1 MIHRKYSGDEE
12 ILYQVRLPSFVHL
25 QILYLQV
32 YEPKSLDK
40 QETLF
45 KRLSSPLY
53 NEELKKLKTVLYN
66 RFMLLKQGQ
75 NPVISDELRSYLES
89 ELSLHFDFGKVPVR
103 DDPATQTETVTGD
116 NHLDETKL
124 ASFIEEETKQMR
136 ITSTM
141 AERLARENK
150 DASLA
155 EGILKALQRPGVPG
169 VVDTI
174 LLYVSTLEEKNRV
187 NQRLWTELLTFDQM
201 EELRDREKKQF
212 RIDLFANSSF
222 RGRYMDRFGNY
233 TLDESS
239 DAKLAACE
247 ETVRRRIGFLEQHS
261 LGTMEELARLLSV
274 QAKRQVFEKATLLRY
289 LQATSVERELKQAKD
304 ARGRK
309 SFGIAMSDMIVRF
322 LRRLF
327 PEESPEPFMKYLVAD
342 EVLRVY
348 EEACILSGR
357 EVKTSVLSSYRVK
370 QLTEEK
376 RCAVTADNRMF
387 YGVGDAVSVK
397 VELKNVEAVE
407 VRLFE
412 LNTLSFFQNNESPLS
427 ASIDLDGLKP
437 LQTQTFAYSLPQAV
451 SHVETFAFPQMDH
464 RGVFVVDFIAGM
476 LNSRFLVNVGSLRA
490 LTRKSLLGYAV
501 TVVDEKGECVKE
513 KVKVLQGARTF
524 LPNENNEI
532 VIPFLPPSDD
542 DHAMSLLVVEEVR
555 PDWFFAARETLMVE
569 KENYQLQ
576 VCGDVDNEAIVKGN
590 ERCEVVLRVS
600 ALLNGLA
607 YPVSLLR
614 NVSITLVCKAA
625 QDVCSETTLKPT
637 LRDNK
642 DFTYVFRV
650 PDKVISLKAT
660 VDADVSL
667 VNNSLKH
674 LSEECVLYQC
684 RAKSNGNDPSLKCV
698 TTLFR
703 RSGEK
708 GVEYVAQVYGSAGE
722 AIANKSCDVRVQSLL
737 CQRTFSTELQTDAA
751 GQLVLGS
758 LKDVVAV
765 KINGQEFSM
774 NPDTFDMRLQW
785 VCGESDEVQA
795 VIPLANPRLEAYR
808 VVCNSTVAEYVPLQ
822 KVLFEEKGYVVVR
835 GLPAGFYSIFV
846 DGVDFKTYCVSV
858 DVRKSRPM
866 QTVNAF
872 SVYDGVAVAKPSQP
886 LSLECVLKDRSL
898 AIHVQGGS
906 SERRVHVQC
915 KQLFDSKVLG
925 ASLSQGD
932 RSRDLLTVSLNP
944 VSSVIVNNRSLPEEY
959 AYILDRKRQK
969 RTLPGNM
976 LPHPGPLLNPVE
988 YSETKNTMKEA
999 KEGESF
1005 NGPMAGSS
1013 RAYCKRAAGG
1023 YSQEN
1028 LSLSGAAVQ
1037 RDACEVIARP
1047 SEVIANVELDANGF
1061 GVVDLSGVGEE
1072 GGEVTVVCVDKEKT
1086 VQRSVFVPET
1096 SKEAR
1101 ERKGA
1106 STLLRLQTLKQSLD
1120 TSKHFTEKKMISLA
1134 TAESPVE
1141 LSDKTEM
1148 ETISSLSE
1156 VYLLLK
1162 TLSQNADLGLF
1173 SFLTRWESLSEGEKE
1188 TLYNRY
1194 NCSEMNVFVYFR
1206 DRAFFDAKILPY
1218 LSCKLEKSFLD
1229 VYLTGGDVS
1238 MFLQPHLLTRLNAF
1252 EKALL
1257 CGRVSKE
1264 EGEKLAEGM
1273 GVCGKSK
1280 VMSAKEFARIF
1291 NTALKMKAMENPESV
1306 EEEESDDEEEESD
1319 DDEEESDDDEEESD
1333 EEDEMVMDE
1342 EADVMESAPVMPRA
1356 FRSSWRRMAMCDRMA
1371 PMEAPVLPMPV
1382 PMAFRGSDGGFG
1394 GARMSLMAAPR
1405 YVSLSPSC
1413 APMSTGMSANCFAAA
1428 DSMDLKA
1435 MKKKKAVEKH
1445 YEKMENTKEYVEGF
1459 YYKQSKMYVDPSIVP
1474 NSPFWEAFANHN
1486 LGDASAPFLSRDFI
1500 YCTHSLSEMLFCLS
1514 VLSIPMGGASF
1525 AVEER
1530 EGGFVLR
1537 AKTPVMVF
1545 HKLLLEGN
1553 APDAKESL
1561 AVVQKYVDLS
1571 NRWVTVRGERVERYM
1586 EVNEFLAQQPY
1597 MCKVIMT
1604 NMESR
1609 PRSLSL
1615 LYQIPS
1621 GSFPLSDS
1629 FTLRT
1634 EAVKVSPYST
1644 TTFSYCFYFPSV
1656 GEFTHYPVQVLEES
1670 TSEVVASATTSFQ
1683 PLHVMTSL
1691 HTVDKTSW
1699 RDIAFYGSESDVFE
1713 YLRSHALEDVDWS
1726 KLSWRLREKSFFLS
1740 LVALLRGLGFYAK
1753 DLWEVGVFH
1762 KDGVVTKELLEKEF
1776 ADRCGLAFES
1786 SLLSV
1791 DSAVEELFQIREYKP
1806 LVNSRCF
1813 RLGKRMTITNDKLET
1828 QYEKFLTMLTQRVP
1842 RADDFLVMTY
1852 YWVLMDRV
1860 EDALTLFRWKV
1871 VDEDGEHPAAG
1882 LQCLVQFDY
1891 MRAYFE
1897 CFKSDLS
1904 EARAICA
1911 KYASYPIIYW
1921 RGMFENV
1928 AELVR
1933 EAEGTLEE
1941 AMEEEE
1947 AIDMTNVTGNVIRS
1961 KRMHA
1966 ESESSLSVSQ
1976 EKSGVCVKYSQL
1988 ERVQVNVYEVDAE
2001 LRFSNAPFL
2010 REKGSQAMFVRP
2022 NHSESVAL
2030 PALAENQ
2037 AFGVYVYAL
2046 PDEYVQKNVVVEV
2059 CAGALRES
2067 CFVFNTKLTVVVSAK
2082 SGQLR
2087 VFDQETKRP
2096 VSNCY
2101 VKVYVKVGEES
2112 KFLKDGF
2119 TDIRGYF
2126 DYFAVSS
2133 DLGDRARKVAIF
2145 VDKEGYGSCIREVI
2159 PPATRG

>member
-12 ILYQVRLPSFVHL
+12 ILYQVRFLSSSYL
-25 QILYLQV
+25 QILHLQV
-32 YEPKSLDK
+32 YDPKSLDK
-40 QETLF
+40 QEILF

-53 NEELKKLKTVLYN
+53 NEELKKLKEILYN

-75 NPVISDELRSYLES
+75 NPVISDELRDYLKS
-89 ELSLHFDFGKVPVR
+89 ELSLHFDFGKVPVHNNT
-103 DDPATQTETVTGD
+103 AEQEKTVTGT
-116 NHLDETKL
+116 NHLDDVELT
-124 ASFIEEETKQMR
+124 SFIQQETKQMR
-136 ITSTM
+136 ITSAM
-141 AERLARENK
+141 AERLARENT
-150 DASLA
+150 DPSLA
-155 EGILKALQRPGVPG
+155 EGILNALQCPGVPG

-174 LLYVSTLEEKNRV
+174 LLYVSTLEKKNRA
-187 NQRLWTELLTFDQM
+187 NQRLWPQLLTFDQM
-201 EELRDREKKQF
+201 AELREREKKQF
-212 RIDLFANSSF
+212 GVDLFANSGF
-222 RGRYMDRFGNY
+222 RGRYMDRFGDY
-233 TLDESS
+233 QPDASS

-247 ETVRRRIGFLEQHS
+247 TVVRRRIGFLEQQR
-261 LGTMEELARLLSV
+261 LGTMEELGRLLSV
-274 QAKRQVFEKATLLRY
+274 QELRHVFEKETLLRY
-289 LQATSVERELKQAKD
+289 LRATSVQRELKPRKD
-304 ARGRK
+304 RKGRE
-309 SFGIAMSDMIVRF
+309 SFGISVNGMIARF
-322 LRRLF
+322 LRKLF
-327 PEESPEPFMKYLVAD
+327 PDESPEEFMRYLEAE
-342 EVLRVY
+342 EVLRIY
-348 EEACILSGR
+348 EERCILSGR
-357 EVKTSVLSSYRVK
+357 EVKPSVLPSYHVK

-376 RCAVTADNRMF
+376 HCAVTEDNTMF
-387 YGVGDAVSVK
+387 YGVGDAVKVK
-397 VELKNVEAVE
+397 VELKNVETVE

-412 LNTLSFFQNNESPLS
+412 LNTLSFFQNNDGPIVP
-427 ASIDLDGLKP
+427 SIDLDGLKP
-437 LQTQTFAYSLPQAV
+437 LQTQTFSYALPQAV

-490 LTRKSLLGYAV
+490 LTRKSLMGYAV

-513 KVKVLQGARTF
+513 KVKILQGARTF
-524 LPNENNEI
+524 LPNDHNEI

-542 DHAMSLLVVEEVR
+542 DHVIPLLLVEEVR
-555 PDWFFAARETLMVE
+555 PDWFFAAREMLMVE
-569 KENYQLQ
+569 KEKYQLQ

-614 NVSITLVCKAA
+614 NVAITLVCKAA
-625 QDVCSETTLKPT
+625 QDVCTETTLKPT

-660 VDADVSL
+660 VNADVSL

-684 RAKSNGNDPSLKCV
+684 RAKSNNSNPSLKAV

-708 GVEYVAQVYGSAGE
+708 GVEYVAQVYGNAGE
-722 AIANKSCDVRVQSLL
+722 AIANKSCNVRIQSLL
-737 CQRTFSTELQTDAA
+737 CQRMFSTELQTDAA

-765 KINGQEFSM
+765 KINDQEFSM

-795 VIPLANPRLEAYR
+795 VIPLVHPSLEAYR
-808 VVCNSTVAEYVPLQ
+808 VVCNSTVSEYVPLQ
-822 KVLFEEKGYVVVR
+822 KVLFEEAGYVVAR
-835 GLPAGFYSIFV
+835 GLPAGSYSIFV
-846 DGVDFKTYCVSV
+846 DGTDFKTYCVSV
-858 DVRKSRPM
+858 DVRKSRAM

-872 SVYDGVAVAKPSQP
+872 AVYDGVAVAKPSQP
-886 LSLECVLKDRSL
+886 LSLECALKDRSL

-906 SERRVHVQC
+906 SEHRVHVQC

-925 ASLSQGD
+925 ANLSQGD
-932 RSRDLLTVSLNP
+932 CSQGLPMVPLSP

-976 LPHPGPLLNPVE
+976 LPHPGPLLNPIE
-988 YSETKNTMKEA
+988 YAETKNTTKEA
-999 KEGESF
+999 KEGETF
-1005 NGPMAGSS
+1005 DGPMEGSS
-1013 RAYCKRAAGG
+1013 RAFCKRAPGA
-1023 YSQEN
+1023 YKREN
-1028 LSLSGAAVQ
+1028 LSLSGVAIQ
-1037 RDACEVIARP
+1037 RDACEVIIHP

-1061 GVVDLSGVGEE
+1061 GVVDLSGVSEE
-1072 GGEVTVVCVDKEKT
+1072 GGEVMVVCVDKEKT
-1086 VQRSVFVPET
+1086 VQRSVFIPEV

-1106 STLLRLQTLKQSLD
+1106 NTLFRLQTLKQSLD

-1134 TAESPVE
+1134 TPESPVE

-1148 ETISSLSE
+1148 ETISALSD

-1162 TLSQNADLGLF
+1162 TLSQNADLALF
-1173 SFLTRWESLSEGEKE
+1173 SFLTRWESLSEDEKE

-1238 MFLQPHLLTRLNAF
+1238 VFLQPNLLTRLNAF
-1252 EKALL
+1252 ERALL

-1264 EGEKLAEGM
+1264 AGEKLAEGM

-1291 NTALKMKAMENPESV
+1291 NTALKMKAMENPEAEEEV
-1306 EEEESDDEEEESD
+1306 EEEEEEKEEEEKD
-1319 DDEEESDDDEEESD
+1319 EDEVAEDEDMGVEEEP
-1333 EEDEMVMDE
+1333 M
-1342 EADVMESAPVMPRA
+1342 ALESAPFEPAMAPMCA
-1356 FRSSWRRMAMCDRMA
+1356 MAMSDRMA
-1371 PMEAPVLPMPV
+1371 AP
-1382 PMAFRGSDGGFG
+1382 
-1394 GARMSLMAAPR
+1394 MAAPMR
-1405 YVSLSPSC
+1405 APILVGGKSRAMGGRRMMSMAAPSYAPTSPSFGVAC
-1413 APMSTGMSANCFAAA
+1413 GGLSVNCFAAA
-1428 DSMDLKA
+1428 DSIDLQE
-1435 MKKKKAVEKH
+1435 KKKKAVEKH

-1459 YYKQSKMYVDPSIVP
+1459 YYKQSTIYVDPSIVP
-1474 NSPFWEAFANHN
+1474 NSPFWEAFAKHN
-1486 LGDASAPFLSRDFI
+1486 LSNASAPFLSRDFI
-1500 YCTHSLSEMLFCLS
+1500 CCTHSLSEMLFCLS
-1514 VLSIPMGGASF
+1514 VLSIPMSGASF
-1525 AVEER
+1525 TVEER

-1561 AVVQKYVDLS
+1561 AVVQKYVDMS

-1597 MCKVIMT
+1597 MCKVIVT

-1621 GSFPLSDS
+1621 GSYPLSDS

-1644 TTFSYCFYFPSV
+1644 STFSYCFYFPSV
-1656 GEFTHYPVQVLEES
+1656 GDFTHYPVQVLEES

-1726 KLSWRLREKSFFLS
+1726 KLTWRLREKPFFLS
-1740 LVALLRGLGFYAK
+1740 LVSLLRGLGFYRK
-1753 DLWEVGVFH
+1753 ELWKYGVFH
-1762 KDGVVTKELLEKEF
+1762 EDGVVTRELLEKEF

-1842 RADDFLVMTY
+1842 RADDWLVMTY
-1852 YWVLMDRV
+1852 YWVLMDRM
-1860 EDALTLFRWKV
+1860 EDALALFRWKV
-1871 VDEDGEHPAAG
+1871 VGEDGEHPAAG
-1882 LQCLVQFDY
+1882 LRCLVQYDY

-1904 EARAICA
+1904 EARAICV

-1928 AELVR
+1928 AELVK

-1947 AIDMTNVTGNVIRS
+1947 AMDTTNVTSNVIRS

-1976 EKSGVCVKYSQL
+1976 EKRGVSVKYSNL

-2010 REKGSQAMFVRP
+2010 REKGSQAMYVRP
-2022 NHSESVAL
+2022 NHSEMVAL

-2037 AFGVYVYAL
+2037 AFGVFVYAL
-2046 PDEYVQKNVVVEV
+2046 PEEYVQKNVVVEV

-2101 VKVYVKVGEES
+2101 VKVYVKVEEES

-2126 DYFAVSS
+2126 DYFAVSN
-2133 DLGDRARKVAIF
+2133 DLGDRAKKVAIF
-2145 VDKEGYGSCIREVI
+2145 VDKEGYGSCIREVV
-2159 PPATRG
+2159 PPATRS

>member
-1 MIHRKYSGDEE
+1 M
-12 ILYQVRLPSFVHL
+12 
-25 QILYLQV
+25 
-32 YEPKSLDK
+32 YEPNSLDK
-40 QETLF
+40 QDTLF

-53 NEELKKLKTVLYN
+53 NEELKKLKEILYN
-66 RFMLLKQGQ
+66 RSMLLKQGQ
-75 NPVISDELRSYLES
+75 NPVISDELRRYLES

-103 DDPATQTETVTGD
+103 TDATEQEKTINGD
-116 NHLDETKL
+116 NHLDESKL
-124 ASFIEEETKQMR
+124 ISFIQEEIKQMR

-141 AERLARENK
+141 AERLARENT

-155 EGILKALQRPGVPG
+155 EGILNSLQRPGVPG

-174 LLYVSTLEEKNRV
+174 LLYVSTLEKKNRE
-187 NQRLWTELLTFDQM
+187 NQRLWLELLTFDQM
-201 EELRDREKKQF
+201 EELRNREKKQF
-212 RIDLFANSSF
+212 GIDLFANSVF
-222 RGRYMDRFGNY
+222 RGRYMDRFGDY
-233 TLDESS
+233 SEDESS
-239 DAKLAACE
+239 EEKLAACE
-247 ETVRRRIGFLEQHS
+247 EVVRRRIGFLEEQS
-261 LGTMEELARLLSV
+261 LGAMEEFARLLSV
-274 QAKRQVFEKATLLRY
+274 QEKRHVFEKATLLRY
-289 LQATSVERELKQAKD
+289 LQATSVQRELKLEKD
-304 ARGRK
+304 AQGRK
-309 SFGIAMSDMIVRF
+309 SFGISVSEMIGRC

-327 PEESPEPFMKYLVAD
+327 PEESPEPFMKYLRAE
-342 EVLRVY
+342 EVLRIY
-348 EEACILSGR
+348 EERCILSGR
-357 EVKTSVLSSYRVK
+357 EVKTSVLSSHRVK
-370 QLTEEK
+370 ELVEEK
-376 RCAVTADNRMF
+376 RCAVTDDNRMF
-387 YGVGDAVSVK
+387 YGVGDEVSVR
-397 VELKNVEAVE
+397 VELKNVETVE

-412 LNTLSFFQNNESPLS
+412 LNTLSFFQNNDGPLA

-437 LQTQTFAYSLPQAV
+437 LQTQSFSYSLPQAV
-451 SHVETFAFPQMDH
+451 SHVETFVFPQMDH

-490 LTRKSLLGYAV
+490 LTRKSLMGYAV

-513 KVKVLQGARTF
+513 KVKVLQGARSF
-524 LPNENNEI
+524 LPNDNGEI
-532 VIPFLPPSDD
+532 GIPFLPPSDD
-542 DHAMSLLVVEEVR
+542 DHAMSLLLVEEVR
-555 PDWFFAARETLMVE
+555 PDWFFASRETLMVE
-569 KENYQLQ
+569 KEKYQLQ

-600 ALLNGLA
+600 AQLNGLA

-625 QDVCSETTLKPT
+625 QDVCTETTLKPT

-642 DFTYVFRV
+642 DFTYTFRV
-650 PDKVISLKAT
+650 PDKVVSLKAT
-660 VDADVSL
+660 VNADVSL

-684 RAKSNGNDPSLKCV
+684 RSKSKDSDPSLKSV

-708 GVEYVAQVYGSAGE
+708 GVEYVAQVYGNAGE

-737 CQRTFSTELQTDAA
+737 CQRMFSTELQTDAA

-765 KINGQEFSM
+765 KINEQEFSM

-795 VIPLANPRLEAYR
+795 VIPLVNPRLEAYR
-808 VVCNSTVAEYVPLQ
+808 VVCNSTVSEYVPLK
-822 KVLFEEKGYVVVR
+822 KVLFEETGYVVVR
-835 GLPAGFYSIFV
+835 GLPAGSYSVFV

-866 QTVNAF
+866 HTVNAF
-872 SVYDGVAVAKPSQP
+872 AVYDGVAVAKPSQP
-886 LSLECVLKDRSL
+886 LSLECALKDRSL
-898 AIHVQGGS
+898 SIHVQGGS

-925 ASLSQGD
+925 ANLSQGD
-932 RSRDLLTVSLNP
+932 RSRELLTVALSP

-988 YSETKNTMKEA
+988 YSETKNTTKEA
-999 KEGESF
+999 EEGETF
-1005 NGPMAGSS
+1005 GGPMLGSS
-1013 RAYCKRAAGG
+1013 RAYCKRAPGACKR
-1023 YSQEN
+1023 EN
-1028 LSLSGAAVQ
+1028 LSLSGLAVQ
-1037 RDACEVIARP
+1037 RDACEVIVRP
-1047 SEVIANVELDANGF
+1047 SEVIANVELDEKGF
-1061 GVVDLSGVGEE
+1061 GVVDLSGVSEE

-1086 VQRSVFVPET
+1086 VQRSVFVPEM

-1106 STLLRLQTLKQSLD
+1106 STLFCLQTLKQSLD

-1134 TAESPVE
+1134 TSESPVE

-1148 ETISSLSE
+1148 ETISSLSD

-1173 SFLTRWESLSEGEKE
+1173 SFLTRWESLSEDEKE

-1238 MFLQPHLLTRLNAF
+1238 VFLQPNLLTRLNAF
-1252 EKALL
+1252 ERALL

-1264 EGEKLAEGM
+1264 VGEKLAEGM

-1291 NTALKMKAMENPESV
+1291 NTALKMKAMENEDEGVDDDDEDSDEDEGAI
-1306 EEEESDDEEEESD
+1306 EEEE
-1319 DDEEESDDDEEESD
+1319 
-1333 EEDEMVMDE
+1333 M
-1342 EADVMESAPVMPRA
+1342 ALESAPAPEPPAESAMFDECEMA
-1356 FRSSWRRMAMCDRMA
+1356 SSDRMA
-1371 PMEAPVLPMPV
+1371 PMAPMSRS
-1382 PMAFRGSDGGFG
+1382 MAFRGRDSGVGGPR
-1394 GARMSLMAAPR
+1394 RMMRMAAPM
-1405 YVSLSPSC
+1405 YTPGSPSYAPTCC
-1413 APMSTGMSANCFAAA
+1413 AMSMNCFAAT
-1428 DSMDLKA
+1428 DSIDLQE

-1445 YEKMENTKEYVEGF
+1445 YEKMETTKEYVEGF
-1459 YYKQSKMYVDPSIVP
+1459 YYKQSTMYVDPSIVP
-1474 NSPFWEAFANHN
+1474 NSPFWEAFAKHN

-1514 VLSIPMGGASF
+1514 VLSIPLSEASF
-1525 AVEER
+1525 VVEER

-1537 AKTPVMVF
+1537 AETPVMVF

-1561 AVVQKYVDLS
+1561 AVVQKYVDMS

-1597 MCKVIMT
+1597 MCKVIVT

-1621 GSFPLSDS
+1621 GSYPLSDS

-1683 PLHVMTSL
+1683 PLHVLTSL

-1699 RDIAFYGSESDVFE
+1699 RDIAFYGSESDVLE

-1726 KLSWRLREKSFFLS
+1726 KLTWRLREKSFFLS
-1740 LVALLRGLGFYAK
+1740 LVALLRGLGFYEK
-1753 DLWEVGVFH
+1753 DLWKYGVFH
-1762 KDGVVTKELLEKEF
+1762 EDGVVTKELLEKEF
-1776 ADRCGLAFES
+1776 AGRCGLAFES

-1813 RLGKRMTITNDKLET
+1813 RLGKRMTITNDKLEA

-1842 RADDFLVMTY
+1842 RADDWLVMTY

-1871 VDEDGEHPAAG
+1871 VGEDGVHPATG
-1882 LQCLVQFDY
+1882 LRCVVQFDY

-1897 CFKSDLS
+1897 CFKNDLS

-1921 RGMFENV
+1921 RSMFENV
-1928 AELVR
+1928 AELVK

-1941 AMEEEE
+1941 AMEEE
-1947 AIDMTNVTGNVIRS
+1947 AMDMTNVTSNVIRS
-1961 KRMHA
+1961 KRVHA

-1976 EKSGVCVKYSQL
+1976 EKSGVSVKYSNL

-2010 REKGSQAMFVRP
+2010 REKGSQAMYVRP
-2022 NHSESVAL
+2022 NHSEMVVL
-2030 PALAENQ
+2030 PTLAENQ
-2037 AFGVYVYAL
+2037 AFGVFVYSL

-2101 VKVYVKVGEES
+2101 VKVYVKVEEES

-2133 DLGDRARKVAIF
+2133 DLGDRAKKVAIF
-2145 VDKEGYGSCIREVI
+2145 VDKEGYGSCIREVV
-2159 PPATRG
+2159 PPATRS